1 MNKDDMILI
10 SVDDHIVEPPDMFKN
25 HLAKKYIDDAP
36 RLLHNPDG
44 SDTWQSRDIVIPNV
58 ALNAVAGR
66 PKEEYGLEPQGLDE
80 IRRGCYD
87 VDERVKDMNAGGI
100 LGSMCFPSFPG
111 FAGRLFATDDP
122 EFSLALVQAYND
134 WHVEEWCGAYP
145 ARFIPM
151 TLPVIWDAEACAAE
165 IRRNAK
171 RGVHSL
177 TFTENP
183 AAMGYPSFHD
193 FDYWKPMWDALV
205 DTDTVLNVHI
215 GSSGRLAITAPDA
228 PMDVMITLQPM
239 NIVQAAADLLW
250 SKPIKEY
257 PDLKIALSEG
267 GTGWIPYFLERADRT
282 YEKHSTWTGQ
292 DFGKQKPSEV
302 FRDHFLTCFISDHV
316 GVQLRNDIG
325 INNICWEADYPHS
338 DSMWPSAPEQ
348 LDEVL
353 KEHHVPD
360 DEINKMTYE
369 NAMRWYHWDPFTH
382 ISKEQASIGALRKA
396 AEGHDVSVQALS
408 KHDHGHGAS
417 DWQDQIGKVT
427 VNSGQEP
434 AKTRAVTERA

>member
-1 MNKDDMILI
+1 VNKDDMILV

-25 HLAKKYIDDAP
+25 HLSKKYLDDAP
-36 RLLHNPDG
+36 RLVHNPDG
-44 SDTWQSRDIVIPNV
+44 SDTWQFRDIVIPNV

-80 IRRGCYD
+80 IRPGCYK
-87 VDERVKDMNAGGI
+87 VDERVKDMNAGGV

-111 FAGRLFATDDP
+111 FAGRLFATEDA

-151 TLPVIWDAEACAAE
+151 TLPVIWDAQACAKE

-183 AAMGYPSFHD
+183 SAMGYPSFHD
-193 FDYWKPMWDALV
+193 LDYWRPMWEALV
-205 DTDTVLNVHI
+205 DTETVMNVHI

-250 SKPIKEY
+250 SAPVKEF
-257 PDLKIALSEG
+257 PTLKIALSEG
-267 GTGWIPYFLERADRT
+267 GTGWIPYFLDRVDRT
-282 YEKHSTWTGQ
+282 YEMHSTWTGQ
-292 DFGKQKPSEV
+292 DFGGKVPSEV
-302 FRDHFLTCFISDHV
+302 FRDHFLTCFISDPV
-316 GVQLRNDIG
+316 GVELRNQIG
-325 INNICWEADYPHS
+325 IDNICWEADYPHS
-338 DSMWPSAPEQ
+338 DSLWPNAPEA

-353 KEHHVPD
+353 NKHGATDAEV
-360 DEINKMTYE
+360 NKMTYE
-369 NAMRWYHWDPFTH
+369 NAMRWYHWDPFSH
-382 ISKEQASIGALRKA
+382 ITREQATVGALRKA
-396 AEGHDVSVQALS
+396 AEGHDVAIHALS
-408 KHDHGHGAS
+408 KKEKSGAGM
-417 DWQDQIGKVT
+417 DVLQAATQ
-427 VNSGQEP
+427 QL
-434 AKTRAVTERA
+434 R